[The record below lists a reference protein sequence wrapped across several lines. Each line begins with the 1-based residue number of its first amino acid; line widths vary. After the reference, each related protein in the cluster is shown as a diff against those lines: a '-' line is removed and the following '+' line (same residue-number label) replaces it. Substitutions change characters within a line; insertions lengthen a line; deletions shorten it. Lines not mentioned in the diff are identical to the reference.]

1 LQGVVNVATSCTL
14 LTKPCYS
21 HKNAHRKKTKKKHK
35 IMNNQNKARI
45 VFYLDFNDK
54 ILLNNQCELLQVKA
68 SFYIRQCVL
77 EKLGKPIL
85 EVKQKHLETKN
96 YTLQLYKIGNN
107 LNQIS
112 RKLNSGIKLK
122 LTDEDLIIND
132 IEELKKHI
140 IEISSKLN

>member
-1 LQGVVNVATSCTL
+1 
-14 LTKPCYS
+14 
-21 HKNAHRKKTKKKHK
+21 
-35 IMNNQNKARI
+35 MNNQNKTRI

-140 IEISSKLN
+140 IDIQSKLN

>member
-1 LQGVVNVATSCTL
+1 MLIE
-14 LTKPCYS
+14 
-21 HKNAHRKKTKKKHK
+21 KNKLKKYK
-35 IMNNQNKARI
+35 IMNNQNKTRI

-140 IEISSKLN
+140 IDIQSKLN

>member
-1 LQGVVNVATSCTL
+1 MQGVANVHEKCT

-21 HKNAHRKKTKKKHK
+21 HKNAHRKNKQK
-35 IMNNQNKARI
+35 IMNDKNKTRM
-45 VFYLDFNDK
+45 VFYLDLNDK

-96 YTLQLYKIGNN
+96 YTLQLFKIGNN

-122 LTDEDLIIND
+122 LTDEDLLLDD
-132 IEELKKHI
+132 IEEIKKHI
-140 IEISSKLN
+140 IDIKSKLN